1 MWKDAIWEHNF
12 KTYFS
17 LLLNSDPSFI
27 IHMNNTV
34 FAFKKWYYA
43 FLKASDSILFH
54 ENALGIKQCMG
65 CFFGNSVLFVL
76 YAWNSVWYTDS
87 KICFPSQF
95 KLKKKKKSNWP
106 NSHPLVFWY
115 ALHPK
120 RNPFF
125 FFFFPKSNRYCG
137 NRLT

>member
-95 KLKKKKKSNWP
+95 KLKKKKNLTDQILTLWFFGM
-106 NSHPLVFWY
+106 HCIQREIL
-115 ALHPK
+115 
-120 RNPFF
+120 FF
-125 FFFFPKSNRYCG
+125 FFFSKIQ
-137 NRLT
+137 